1 MVQCCALQN
10 APYYKYF
17 SPVSERRLT
26 LAQACTAPEQMDS
39 SDREAWAACSTI
51 LEDLG
56 MSDEDAGAALKRGFG
71 WASQAYW
78 RQEKVN
84 EYPSGEVIA
93 SALEFMESIGLESND
108 EKVEVIKKFPEV
120 LSVDIS
126 LMKENVTK
134 LEKSF
139 FMKGKQLAAAVKRKP
154 RVLGATVD
162 CLGDCAG
169 ECTRCFAQF

>member
-1 MVQCCALQN
+1 MVRWCALQN
-10 APYYKYF
+10 NLYYKY
-17 SPVSERRLT
+17 SDPYQRRLT
-26 LAQACTAPEQMDS
+26 LAQAAPAPEQMDS
-39 SDREAWAACSTI
+39 SDEEAWTACSTI

-84 EYPSGEVIA
+84 ESPSSEVIT

-120 LSVDIS
+120 LSVDVS
-126 LMKENVTK
+126 LMKENVSK

-139 FMKGKQLAAAVKRKP
+139 FMKGKQLAVAVKRKP